1 MRRYAIAIAKK
12 QANSK
17 VGNNHSLLEGID
29 GRTKGARR
37 YRELLARFS
46 LELASKNRRP
56 VQEHEMTLLRRAV
69 SLAMLC
75 EQQDTRLANGE
86 QVDGGEYAAI
96 TNAFRRLLND
106 VGLIV
111 PADVRIRM

>member
-1 MRRYAIAIAKK
+1 MGRNAIAITNKH
-12 QANSK
+12 ANSK
-17 VGNNHSLLEGID
+17 IGNNKSFLDGVD

-37 YRELLARFS
+37 YRELLARIS

-56 VQEHEMTLLRRAV
+56 VQEHEMALLRRAV
-69 SLAMLC
+69 SLAMLS

-86 QVDGGEYAAI
+86 QVDGREYAAI

-106 VGLIV
+106 VGLII
-111 PADVRIRM
+111 PAELKIRM